1 MKKDDKIIDF
11 NKKSND
17 NVTLFVI
24 ATIASDDDSTSGT
37 ANNSEPEPDFNVKP
51 EPEIIDVEFDDD
63 APDNP
68 LSKLLSFAV
77 KGLNKSFYMDKS
89 EVKVKKK
96 PKRKKPQ
103 RVGVSEAR
111 ADEPQPKKSSIYETI
126 TNQIVDENKIYILE
140 ELLQENDLE
149 KLKMLFHGNDKLKN
163 WIKNNYPIYRL
174 SKEVLD
180 IIDGKEV

>member
-1 MKKDDKIIDF
+1 MKDDKKIIDF
-11 NKKSND
+11 NQKSND
-17 NVTLFVI
+17 NATHFVI
-24 ATIASDDDSTSGT
+24 ATIVSDDDSTSGT
-37 ANNSEPEPDFNVKP
+37 ASNSEPEPDFNVKP
-51 EPEIIDVEFDDD
+51 EPEIIDVDFDDD
-63 APDNP
+63 VPDTP
-68 LSKLLSFAV
+68 WSKLLSFAV
-77 KGLNKSFYMDKS
+77 KKLNKNFYLDKN
-89 EVKVKKK
+89 EVKIKK
-96 PKRKKPQ
+96 PKVKKPQ
-103 RVGVSEAR
+103 RVGDSEAR